1 MQRKKIK
8 KNFRIST
15 SRQISFFLHFRPSM
29 LDQTLLPPSSP
40 QYFFI
45 AEEKIFNTQNYIYA
59 VHQLLDLKSF
69 LGRETLAP
77 ILQDSKK
84 KIRLHKHK
92 NLYMSAFFTLYLP
105 SNFYYN
111 PFHME
116 IFILRKNIFTQ
127 GPRKQNE
134 LLEAHIQTRPAEL
147 LKTIATEPNL
157 FGHQNFACSSFFNPE
172 SIKRYA

>member
-1 MQRKKIK
+1 MFTNCWTSKVFWEGKLWHLFYRNPKKRLD
-8 KNFRIST
+8 FTST
-15 SRQISFFLHFRPSM
+15 
-29 LDQTLLPPSSP
+29 
-40 QYFFI
+40 
-45 AEEKIFNTQNYIYA
+45 KIC
-59 VHQLLDLKSF
+59 
-69 LGRETLAP
+69 
-77 ILQDSKK
+77 
-84 KIRLHKHK
+84 
-92 NLYMSAFFTLYLP
+92 MWSAFFTLYLP